1 MSRIEELKKQNPQF
15 SLNYVDIINE
25 LFDKPIY
32 TEMVINLLKNQF
44 NVDKRLRGTAIRRE
58 LVNEF
63 KIDDKIV
70 DLSTKVV
77 VELFKTLWQR
87 KGFWESALK
96 SVR

>member
-1 MSRIEELKKQNPQF
+1 MALTNEDKKEIEKIVKKEIKDFLDTTKAHDVVIKIIQKEL
-15 SLNYVDIINE
+15 
-25 LFDKPIY
+25 
-32 TEMVINLLKNQF
+32 
-44 NVDKRLRGTAIRRE
+44 GTK
-58 LVNEF
+58 

>member
-1 MSRIEELKKQNPQF
+1 MALTNEDKKEIEKIVKKEVKDFLDTTRAHDVVIKIIQKEL
-15 SLNYVDIINE
+15 
-25 LFDKPIY
+25 
-32 TEMVINLLKNQF
+32 
-44 NVDKRLRGTAIRRE
+44 GTK
-58 LVNEF
+58 

-96 SVR
+96 SVK

>member
-1 MSRIEELKKQNPQF
+1 MVVKMIQDEL
-15 SLNYVDIINE
+15 
-25 LFDKPIY
+25 
-32 TEMVINLLKNQF
+32 
-44 NVDKRLRGTAIRRE
+44 GTK
-58 LVNEF
+58 

>member
-1 MSRIEELKKQNPQF
+1 MALTDQDKKEIERITKREIKDFMDSTQATRIVVKMIQDELGTKKN
-15 SLNYVDIINE
+15 
-25 LFDKPIY
+25 
-32 TEMVINLLKNQF
+32 
-44 NVDKRLRGTAIRRE
+44 
-58 LVNEF
+58 
-63 KIDDKIV
+63 DDKIV

>member
-1 MSRIEELKKQNPQF
+1 MALTDQ
-15 SLNYVDIINE
+15 D
-25 LFDKPIY
+25 
-32 TEMVINLLKNQF
+32 
-44 NVDKRLRGTAIRRE
+44 RRE
-58 LVNEF
+58 IEKITRKEIKDFMDSTQATKIVVKMIQDELGTK

-87 KGFWESALK
+87 KSFWESSLK